1 MPRRLKTIAFAAAA
15 LSTMSASALAQDP
28 FLGEIATFGMNFC
41 PKGWAQTNGQLLPIN
56 QNQALF
62 ALLGT
67 QFGGDGRV
75 NFALPDFRG
84 RVRVGAGQGGSLS
97 PYVIGEAGG
106 AASVTLTTNELPLHA
121 HLVSDLGVPP
131 TVRVKNSNGPA
142 ALVETSSAAAAI
154 DSSSVGGGQAHN
166 NMQPYLVMTTCIAL
180 IGVFPSRN

>member
-1 MPRRLKTIAFAAAA
+1 MARRLKTIAVAAVA
-15 LSTMSASALAQDP
+15 LLAMTAGAQAQEP
-28 FLGEIATFGMNFC
+28 FIGEIATFGMNYC

-84 RVRVGAGQGGSLS
+84 RVRVGAGQGTNLS
-97 PYVIGEAGG
+97 SYAVGQSGG
-106 AASVTLTTNELPLHA
+106 AQNVTLTTNELPLHA